1 MPVDPRQSRPPTHPK
16 PSDSLGTH
24 SPGLDFCPWRMS
36 EGSSHPLLSLSHPGP
51 PPQPLFRIPDKL
63 GWGEDGWAVGK
74 EFSAAVGPTPQAHPF
89 YCKQSILCVS
99 SASPRLTLTP
109 VPLFT
114 GQDLKGD
121 TFGLEN
127 IYRNFQPSLR
137 SVDPTTEVTQEPP
150 TPRTLPPQLGASLLC
165 PLPGAAWGGW
175 ASLRP
180 RGSSLSL
187 DTAITGAPIGL
198 TSSLPPSPAPH
209 SEAHSGDNC
218 TVMGTGTATPHS
230 DLGDEAAANRAL
242 HGPRL
247 PRGT

>member
-1 MPVDPRQSRPPTHPK
+1 MAHVGRQLPSPPVPESSRAT
-16 PSDSLGTH
+16 S
-24 SPGLDFCPWRMS
+24 
-36 EGSSHPLLSLSHPGP
+36 
-51 PPQPLFRIPDKL
+51 QPLFRIPDEL

-74 EFSAAVGPTPQAHPF
+74 EFSAALGPTPQAHPF

-127 IYRNFQPSLR
+127 IYRNFQPSLQ

-150 TPRTLPPQLGASLLC
+150 SPRTLPPPQLGASPLC

-175 ASLRP
+175 ASLGPEAVHSPWTRP
-180 RGSSLSL
+180 LLGPALVSAPLSHPPQL
-187 DTAITGAPIGL
+187 HIQRPSVVATA
-198 TSSLPPSPAPH
+198 
-209 SEAHSGDNC
+209 
-218 TVMGTGTATPHS
+218 
-230 DLGDEAAANRAL
+230 R
-242 HGPRL
+242 
-247 PRGT
+247 